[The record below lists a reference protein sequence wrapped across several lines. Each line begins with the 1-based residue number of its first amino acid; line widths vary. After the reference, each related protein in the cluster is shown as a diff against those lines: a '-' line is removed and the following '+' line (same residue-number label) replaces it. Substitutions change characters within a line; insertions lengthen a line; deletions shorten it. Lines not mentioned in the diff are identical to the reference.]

1 MEVKNFSNY
10 MSLTFA
16 AKSKN
21 EAFARSVVGAFALE
35 LEPTIEEL
43 GDIKT
48 AVSEAVTNSIV
59 HGYASGSGEITIKAI
74 IEKKML
80 TIQII
85 DNGVG
90 IDDIERARQP
100 FFTTRPND
108 ERSGMGFT
116 VMESFMDKVD
126 VEKNPLGGLI
136 VSMKKEISKK

>member
-1 MEVKNFSNY
+1 MKEFDNY

-21 EAFARSVVGAFALE
+21 EAFARSVVGAFVLE
-35 LEPTIEEL
+35 TELTVEEL

-59 HGYASGSGEITIKAI
+59 HGYMGKDGDITIKAMI
-74 IEKKML
+74 IGKQII
-80 TIQII
+80 IQII

-90 IDDIERARQP
+90 ISNIEQAMQP
-100 FFTTRPND
+100 FFTTKPNE

-116 VMESFMDKVD
+116 VMETFMDKLE
-126 VEKNPLGGLI
+126 VEKNPLGGTI
-136 VSMKKEISKK
+136 VRLYKEIK